1 MLAKNSVPLQPDLFA
16 GLDQA
21 TVEQFTATAELRTLA
36 ADEKIIAEGEQAS
49 FVYCVMNGFV
59 RLSKSESAGREAD
72 ICVCE
77 PGDNFGEYLLSGGGS
92 YAYSARSADGAEVA
106 LFALAD
112 LQTFAD
118 QNPVV
123 HRNVMRI
130 MVRHLLGAMD
140 CIAGDR
146 LLTGSQRW
154 QTYLM
159 SRCPALATTSQV
171 TFRLPYRKRI
181 LAGKLGLSSKP
192 TPSSSNLL
200 RQTVFGRGQLPA
212 SHSFRKERARPLLPS
227 RGFCSRDAMPL
238 APAA

>member
-1 MLAKNSVPLQPDLFA
+1 MLANNSVLLQSELFA

-21 TVEQFTATAELRTLA
+21 TVEQFTATAELRTFA
-36 ADEKIIAEGEQAS
+36 ADEKIIAEGKQAS
-49 FVYCVMNGFV
+49 FVYCVTNGFV

-77 PGDNFGEYLLSGGGS
+77 PGDTFGEYLLSGGGS
-92 YAYSARSADGAEVA
+92 YGYGARSADGAEVA

-112 LQTFAD
+112 LQAFAD
-118 QNPVV
+118 QHPVV

-146 LLTGSQRW
+146 LLTAAQRVAN
-154 QTYLM
+154 YIV
-159 SRCPALATTSQV
+159 SRCPASASQV

-181 LAGKLGLSSKP
+181 LAGKLGLAPEALSRAFATLAASGVEVRGNVVLVD
-192 TPSSSNLL
+192 SVSQL
-200 RQTVFGRGQLPA
+200 RKA
-212 SHSFRKERARPLLPS
+212 
-227 RGFCSRDAMPL
+227 C
-238 APAA
+238 

>member
-1 MLAKNSVPLQPDLFA
+1 MLAKNSVLLQSELFA

-21 TVEQFTATAELRTLA
+21 TAEQFTATAELRTFA
-36 ADEKIIAEGEQAS
+36 ADEKIIAEGQQAS

-77 PGDNFGEYLLSGGGS
+77 PGDTFGEYLLVGGDS

-106 LFALAD
+106 LFAVTD
-112 LQTFAD
+112 LQAFAA
-118 QNPVV
+118 QYPVV

-146 LLTGSQRW
+146 LLTAAQRVAS
-154 QTYLM
+154 YLI
-159 SRCPALATTSQV
+159 SRCSASTTTTRI
-171 TFRLPYRKRI
+171 TFRIPYRKRI
-181 LAGKLGLSSKP
+181 LAGKLGLAPEALSRAFAALAASGVKVRGKAVLID
-192 TPSSSNLL
+192 SVDLL
-200 RQTVFGRGQLPA
+200 RKA
-212 SHSFRKERARPLLPS
+212 
-227 RGFCSRDAMPL
+227 C
-238 APAA
+238 

>member
-1 MLAKNSVPLQPDLFA
+1 MLAKNSVLLQSDLFA

-21 TVEQFTATAELRTLA
+21 TVEQFTATAELRTFA
-36 ADEKIIAEGEQAS
+36 ADEKIVAEGQQAS

-77 PGDNFGEYLLSGGGS
+77 PGDTFGEYLLARGGS

-106 LFALAD
+106 LFALAE
-112 LQTFAD
+112 LQAFAD
-118 QNPVV
+118 QHPVV

-146 LLTGSQRW
+146 LLTAAQRVAN
-154 QTYLM
+154 YIV
-159 SRCPALATTSQV
+159 SRCPASASQV

-181 LAGKLGLSSKP
+181 LAGKLGLAPEALS
-192 TPSSSNLL
+192 
-200 RQTVFGRGQLPA
+200 
-212 SHSFRKERARPLLPS
+212 RA
-227 RGFCSRDAMPL
+227 FAAL
-238 APAA
+238 APSGVEVRGNVVLVDSVSQLRKAC

>member
-1 MLAKNSVPLQPDLFA
+1 MLAKNSVLLQSELFA

-21 TVEQFTATAELRTLA
+21 TAEQFTATAELRTFA
-36 ADEKIIAEGEQAS
+36 ADEKIITEGQQAS

-77 PGDNFGEYLLSGGGS
+77 PGDTFGEYLLVGGDS

-106 LFALAD
+106 LFAVTD
-112 LQTFAD
+112 LQAFAA
-118 QNPVV
+118 QYPVV

-146 LLTGSQRW
+146 LLTAAQRVAS
-154 QTYLM
+154 YLI
-159 SRCPALATTSQV
+159 SRCSASTTTTRI
-171 TFRLPYRKRI
+171 TFRIPYRKRI
-181 LAGKLGLSSKP
+181 LAGKLGLAPEALSRAFAALAASGVKVRGKAVLID
-192 TPSSSNLL
+192 SVDLL
-200 RQTVFGRGQLPA
+200 RKA
-212 SHSFRKERARPLLPS
+212 
-227 RGFCSRDAMPL
+227 C
-238 APAA
+238 

>member
-1 MLAKNSVPLQPDLFA
+1 MLAKNSVLLQSELFA

-21 TVEQFTATAELRTLA
+21 TAEQFTATAELRTFA
-36 ADEKIIAEGEQAS
+36 ADEKIITEGQQAS

-77 PGDNFGEYLLSGGGS
+77 PGDTFGEYLLVGGDS

-106 LFALAD
+106 LFAVTD
-112 LQTFAD
+112 LQAFAA
-118 QNPVV
+118 QYPVV

-146 LLTGSQRW
+146 LLTAAQRVAS
-154 QTYLM
+154 YLI
-159 SRCPALATTSQV
+159 SRCSASTTTTRI
-171 TFRLPYRKRI
+171 TFRIPYRKRI
-181 LAGKLGLSSKP
+181 LAGKLGLAPEALSRAFAALAASGVKVRGKAVLID
-192 TPSSSNLL
+192 NVDLL
-200 RQTVFGRGQLPA
+200 RKA
-212 SHSFRKERARPLLPS
+212 
-227 RGFCSRDAMPL
+227 C
-238 APAA
+238 

>member
-1 MLAKNSVPLQPDLFA
+1 MLAKNSVLLQSELFA

-21 TVEQFTATAELRTLA
+21 TVEQFTATAEFRTFA
-36 ADEKIIAEGEQAS
+36 ADEKIVAEGQQAS
-49 FVYCVMNGFV
+49 FVYCVTNGFV

-77 PGDNFGEYLLSGGGS
+77 PGDTFGEYLLSGGGS

-106 LFALAD
+106 LFALAG
-112 LQTFAD
+112 LQALAD
-118 QNPVV
+118 RHPVV

-146 LLTGSQRW
+146 LLTAAQRVAN
-154 QTYLM
+154 YIV
-159 SRCPALATTSQV
+159 SRCPASTSQV

-181 LAGKLGLSSKP
+181 LAGKLGLAPEALSRAFATLAASGVEVRGNVVLVD
-192 TPSSSNLL
+192 SVSQL
-200 RQTVFGRGQLPA
+200 R
-212 SHSFRKERARPLLPS
+212 RA
-227 RGFCSRDAMPL
+227 C
-238 APAA
+238 